1 MSTFE
6 IHTETTLPK
15 KYELNKND
23 KIVDLKNKILTDL
36 FQNQYTN
43 IDLYNINER
52 VYKDFGKLFFDKGL
66 IPSTINKYSI
76 ESFTSENRTFVFKAV
91 ANNDSDLNNT
101 QINNKILEAPN
112 NKRIKYTHDKKV
124 EFSLDINNINDFPPL
139 R

>member
-23 KIVDLKNKILTDL
+23 KIIDLKNKILNDL

-43 IDLYNINER
+43 IDLYNVNER

-66 IPSTINKYSI
+66 LPSTINKYPI
-76 ESFTSENRTFVFKAV
+76 ESFTSENRTFIFKAV
-91 ANNDSDLNNT
+91 ANNDTDLNK
-101 QINNKILEAPN
+101 QITYKISEEPQNK
-112 NKRIKYTHDKKV
+112 KFKYNHSKKV
-124 EFSLDINNINDFPPL
+124 DFNIDINNVNEFPPL